1 MTPSWDSVELTVA
14 SDDARTARYRR
25 LQSWYRQNV
34 LGVEAGR
41 YRDRNGVVR
50 PLGSLLPDD
59 RVHERPGLN
68 FLSDEITRYAVDRA
82 DIVVGEGG
90 TLEQHRLF
98 HNMLSSMPMCFNI
111 FGAVRSDRALAERFV
126 HDVLGIELSA
136 VELVECE
143 WTPRDPDS
151 SIGDRTAF
159 DAAVVVRST
168 TGARHLAAVETKY
181 TEPFSRTRY
190 GARDHDAGRYRAV
203 YGSTGWFTPGS
214 YDDLTAPST
223 NQLWRNCLLAANAVT
238 SGEFDSAE
246 VIVVALED
254 DPGASKA
261 LDGVRRHMLDPDLCR
276 MVSLEH
282 IVERAADLPGLG
294 DWAADLRRRYIE
306 LPD

>member
-1 MTPSWDSVELTVA
+1 MVPGWDSVELAVA

-25 LQSWYRQNV
+25 LQSWYRENV
-34 LGVEAGR
+34 LDVEPGH
-41 YRDRNGVVR
+41 YRDRNGVDR

-68 FLSDEITRYAVDRA
+68 FLSDEITRYAVGRA
-82 DIVVGEGG
+82 DVVLSEGG

-111 FGAVRSDRALAERFV
+111 FGAIRNDP
-126 HDVLGIELSA
+126 ELSKRFLQEVFEVA
-136 VELVECE
+136 VESVEFVECE
-143 WTPRDPDS
+143 WTPRDAAS

-159 DAAVVVRST
+159 DAAVGIRSPS
-168 TGARHLAAVETKY
+168 GARHLVAVETKY

-190 GARDHDAGRYRAV
+190 GARAHDAGRYRAV
-203 YGSTGWFTPGS
+203 HDAAGWFASDS
-214 YDDLTAPST
+214 YDDLTDPAT
-223 NQLWRNCLLAANAVT
+223 NQLWRNCLLAANAVR

-246 VIVVALED
+246 VIVVALEG

-261 LDGVRRHMLDPDLCR
+261 LGAIHEHLLDTDRCR
-276 MVSLEH
+276 MVSLQD
-282 IVERAADLPGLG
+282 IVERASGLAPLAN
-294 DWAADLRRRYIE
+294 WASEFRRRYIQ